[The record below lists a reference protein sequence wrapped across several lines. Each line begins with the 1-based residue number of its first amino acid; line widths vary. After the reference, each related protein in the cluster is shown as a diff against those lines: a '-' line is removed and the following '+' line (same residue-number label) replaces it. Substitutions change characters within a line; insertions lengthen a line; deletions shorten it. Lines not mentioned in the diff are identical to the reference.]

1 MPKVEL
7 NGETILLIIAGIV
20 IIAEIISAIAKGKAG
35 WGEISGRNQR
45 TQEMTTIN
53 TRLTNLETDVA
64 DCQRRLN
71 EGDGN
76 FKAVRKDL
84 AQVMDVLD
92 GLLLHFISGND
103 KEKLKQVKESLDHYK
118 SRRGM
123 EEQSND

>member
-1 MPKVEL
+1 MPEVTL
-7 NGETILLIIAGIV
+7 SGETILVIIAGIV
-20 IIAEIISAIAKGKAG
+20 IVAEIISAIAKGKQG

-45 TQEMTTIN
+45 VAEMATIN
-53 TRLTNLETDVA
+53 TRLDNLESDMQ

-76 FKAVRKDL
+76 FRTVKNDL

-92 GLLLHFISGND
+92 GLLMHFISGND
-103 KEKLKQVKESLDHYK
+103 KEKLKSVKADLDHYK

-123 EEQSND
+123 EEDAE

>member
-1 MPKVEL
+1 MPEVKL
-7 NGETILLIIAGIV
+7 SGETILVIIAGIV
-20 IIAEIISAIAKGKAG
+20 IIAEIISAIAKGKQG

-45 TQEMTTIN
+45 AAEMATIN
-53 TRLTNLETDVA
+53 TRLDNLESDMQ

-76 FKAVRKDL
+76 FRTVKNDL

-92 GLLLHFISGND
+92 GLLMHFISGND
-103 KEKLKQVKESLDHYK
+103 KEKLKSVKADLDHYK

-123 EEQSND
+123 EEDAE